1 MIERTLE
8 NNERLDC
15 YGLLLSDRQRAVME
29 DYFLYDLSLMEIA
42 EKYNVTKQAISD
54 TIRRSEHHL
63 DTLEHA
69 LGLVKR
75 THDME
80 RWKEEMGELIEELR
94 HVHKCQELAQRLQE
108 KLEEVSL

>member
-1 MIERTLE
+1 
-8 NNERLDC
+8 
-15 YGLLLSDRQRAVME
+15 ME